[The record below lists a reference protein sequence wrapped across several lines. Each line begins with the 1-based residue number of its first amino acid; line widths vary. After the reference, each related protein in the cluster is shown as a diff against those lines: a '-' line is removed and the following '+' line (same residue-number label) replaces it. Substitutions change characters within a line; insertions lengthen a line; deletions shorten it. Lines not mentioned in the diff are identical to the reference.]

1 MTIEAMDLSM
11 YPNIEVKYKPHDQSD
26 FVSNSSS
33 RILYDV
39 PCKVCGDFSS
49 GKHYGIFACDGCA
62 GFFKRS
68 IRRGRDYPCKGR
80 DTQCVIDKTH
90 RNQCRGCR
98 LRRCV
103 EVGMNREA
111 VQHERGPRNA
121 TIRKQ
126 MTDIISARQL
136 NPATFTPFHPLP
148 RPGFYPFLP
157 LPHMKLEQVDGNRN
171 VSVKNERIS
180 PLSSPEVIKSSPT
193 LSAPSSPAS
202 SYRAVV
208 CEKAAQIL
216 FMNSKWAKSFP
227 TFQMLPSKDKV
238 LLFQHSWVRLFVL
251 GCVQVL
257 TQEDLENMK
266 SEKISGAE
274 MSSFLSSVQ
283 GLQSIGLSAAELG
296 FLRGVILFKHGSEIL
311 DKMET
316 SRDIIAA
323 VADHTHVALAQSMM
337 IRTENNP
344 LQLAKMM
351 MILAGLENINSA
363 FIHQLFFRD
372 QAGLADVNMD
382 VIVVDMLS
390 SK

>member
-1 MTIEAMDLSM
+1 MDLSL
-11 YPNIEVKYKPHDQSD
+11 YPNIEVKYKPQDVS
-26 FVSNSSS
+26 SNSSS

-39 PCKVCGDFSS
+39 PCRVCGDFSS

-68 IRRGRDYPCKGR
+68 IRRGRDYPCKSR
-80 DTQCVIDKTH
+80 DTQCVVDKTH

-126 MTDIISARQL
+126 ITDIISARNISQ
-136 NPATFTPFHPLP
+136 PSFTPFHPLP

-157 LPHMKLEQVDGNRN
+157 LPPIKLEPVDGNQN
-171 VSVKNERIS
+171 ISVKTESSS
-180 PLSSPEVIKSSPT
+180 PLSSPEATSP
-193 LSAPSSPAS
+193 SS

-216 FMNSKWAKSFP
+216 FINSKWAKSFP
-227 TFQMLPSKDKV
+227 TFQMLPPSDQEI
-238 LLFQHSWVRLFVL
+238 LFRHSWVRLFVL
-251 GCVQVL
+251 GCVQAL
-257 TQEDLENMK
+257 TKDDLENMK
-266 SEKISGAE
+266 SEKISEAE
-274 MSSFLSSVQ
+274 MSSFLSAVQ
-283 GLQSIGLSAAELG
+283 GLQSIGLSASELG
-296 FLRGVILFKHGSEIL
+296 FVRGVVLFKHSSDIL
-311 DKMET
+311 DQIET
-316 SRDIIAA
+316 SRDIIAT

-344 LQLAKMM
+344 LQFAKMM
-351 MILAGLENINSA
+351 MILAGLENITSD
-363 FIHQLFFRD
+363 FVHQLFFKD
-372 QAGLADVNMD
+372 QQGLADVNMD
-382 VIVVDMLS
+382 VIVVDMLN